1 MAVHILGSQNVYRV
15 KTYKYKT
22 GSIYE
27 IESKN
32 VNNVDQTWYR
42 CSYVLIKMLNPLI
55 CVS

>member
-1 MAVHILGSQNVYRV
+1 VAVHILRSQNVYRV

-42 CSYVLIKMLNPLI
+42 CSYVL
-55 CVS
+55 

>member
-1 MAVHILGSQNVYRV
+1 MGSQNVYRV

-27 IESKN
+27 IVSKN
-32 VNNVDQTWYR
+32 VNNVDHTWYR
-42 CSYVLIKMLNPLI
+42 SSYILIKMLKPQI